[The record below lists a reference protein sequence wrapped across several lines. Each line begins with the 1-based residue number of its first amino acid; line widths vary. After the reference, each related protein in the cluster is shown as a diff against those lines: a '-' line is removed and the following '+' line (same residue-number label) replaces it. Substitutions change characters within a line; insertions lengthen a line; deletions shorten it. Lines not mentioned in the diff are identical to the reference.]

1 MAVFRVE
8 KTRDFTVMSNYHL
21 RDVEL
26 SLKAKGLLSLMLSLP
41 EDWDYTTKGLA
52 CICKDGV
59 DSITSALKE
68 LENHGYL
75 TRQRIRYGNGRL
87 GDITYTIHERPV
99 GQEAK
104 EEREELPE
112 SGKPEPEKPER
123 ENPRQVNPGQ
133 ANLKQAEPEQES
145 PTQLNT
151 KESNTDGLNT
161 YQSIYPEEPGA
172 AAQCQDRTDGMDRM
186 ELADA
191 YREII
196 CENIE
201 YSILAERHGKQR
213 MDETVELILEVILS
227 KRPYIRIAGDDF
239 PREVVRSRFLKIN
252 SSHVEYVFDCIDKN
266 TTKVGN
272 IKVYLLTA
280 LYNAPATMDSYYR
293 AEVNHDLYGT

>member
-8 KTRDFTVMSNYHL
+8 KTKDFTVMSNFHL

-75 TRQRIRYGNGRL
+75 TRQRTRYENGRL
-87 GDITYTIHERPV
+87 GDITYTIHEKPV
-99 GQEAK
+99 SQ
-104 EEREELPE
+104 EELPE
-112 SGKPEPEKPER
+112 QEKPKR
-123 ENPRQVNPGQ
+123 ENPRQVNPEQG
-133 ANLKQAEPEQES
+133 NLKQAEPEQGNHA
-145 PTQLNT
+145 QLNT
-151 KESNTDGLNT
+151 EQSNTDGLNT
-161 YQSIYPEEPGA
+161 YQSIYPAEPEA
-172 AAQCQDRTDGMDRM
+172 AHDGMDRM
-186 ELADA
+186 ELTDA

-196 CENIE
+196 RENIE
-201 YSILAERHGKQR
+201 YDILAERHGKQR
-213 MDETVELILEVILS
+213 MDEALELMLEVILS

-239 PREVVRSRFLKIN
+239 PREAVRSRFLKIN
-252 SSHVEYVFDCIDKN
+252 SSHLEYVFDCIDRN

-272 IKVYLLTA
+272 IKAYLLTA

>member
-8 KTRDFTVMSNYHL
+8 KTKDFTVMSNFHL

-75 TRQRIRYGNGRL
+75 TRQRTRYENGRL
-87 GDITYTIHERPV
+87 GDITYTIHEKPV
-99 GQEAK
+99 GQK
-104 EEREELPE
+104 EKEELPE
-112 SGKPEPEKPER
+112 QGKPKR
-123 ENPRQVNPGQ
+123 ENPRQV
-133 ANLKQAEPEQES
+133 NLKQAEPEQENNA
-145 PTQLNT
+145 QLNT
-151 KESNTDGLNT
+151 EQSNTDGLNT
-161 YQSIYPEEPGA
+161 YQSIYPADPEA
-172 AAQCQDRTDGMDRM
+172 ASCHDGMDRI

-191 YREII
+191 YRQII

-201 YSILAERHGKQR
+201 YDILAERHGKQR
-213 MDETVELILEVILS
+213 MDEAVELMLEVILS

-239 PREVVRSRFLKIN
+239 PREIVRSRFLKIN
-252 SSHVEYVFDCIDKN
+252 SSHLEYVFGCIDRN

-272 IKVYLLTA
+272 IKAYLLTA
-280 LYNAPATMDSYYR
+280 LYNAPTTMDSYYR

>member
-8 KTRDFTVMSNYHL
+8 KTKDFTIMSNYHL

-41 EDWDYTTKGLA
+41 ENWDYTTKGLA

-68 LENHGYL
+68 LESHGYL

-99 GQEAK
+99 IQEAK
-104 EEREELPE
+104 EEKEEQLE
-112 SGKPEPEKPER
+112 QGEPEPEKPER

-145 PTQLNT
+145 TAQLNT
-151 KESNTDGLNT
+151 KQSNTDGLNT

-172 AAQCQDRTDGMDRM
+172 AARDQNGMDRM

-201 YSILAERHGKQR
+201 YSILVERHGKQR
-213 MDETVELILEVILS
+213 MDETVELMLEVILS

-272 IKVYLLTA
+272 IKAYLLTA
-280 LYNAPATMDSYYR
+280 LYNAPATMGSYYR

>member
-1 MAVFRVE
+1 MAVFRIE

-68 LENHGYL
+68 LESHGYL
-75 TRQRIRYGNGRL
+75 TRQRTRYGNGRL

-99 GQEAK
+99 EQEDKK
-104 EEREELPE
+104 EA
-112 SGKPEPEKPER
+112 PEPGEPEQEKPER
-123 ENPRQVNPGQ
+123 ENPRQVN
-133 ANLKQAEPEQES
+133 LRQAEPKQGN
-145 PTQLNT
+145 PAQLNT
-151 KESNTDGLNT
+151 KELNTDGLNT
-161 YQSIYPEEPGA
+161 DQSIYLAEPEA
-172 AAQCQDRTDGMDRM
+172 AGRHDGIDRMDGKNKM
-186 ELADA
+186 ELAEA

-201 YSILAERHGKQR
+201 YGILAERHGKQR
-213 MDETVELILEVILS
+213 MDETVELMLEVILS

-252 SSHVEYVFDCIDKN
+252 SSHVEYV
-266 TTKVGN
+266 
-272 IKVYLLTA
+272 LW
-280 LYNAPATMDSYYR
+280 LYR
-293 AEVNHDLYGT
+293 Q

>member
-8 KTRDFTVMSNYHL
+8 KTKDFTVMSNYHL

-75 TRQRIRYGNGRL
+75 TRARTRYENGRL
-87 GDITYTIHERPV
+87 GDITYTIHEKPV
-99 GQEAK
+99 SRETK
-104 EEREELPE
+104 EL
-112 SGKPEPEKPER
+112 PEPEKPKR
-123 ENPRQVNPGQ
+123 ENPRQV
-133 ANLKQAEPEQES
+133 NLKQAEPEQGNQA
-145 PTQLNT
+145 QLNT
-151 KESNTDGLNT
+151 EQSNIDGLNT
-161 YQSIYPEEPGA
+161 YQSIHPAVPEVA
-172 AAQCQDRTDGMDRM
+172 VCHDGMDKM
-186 ELADA
+186 ELAED

-213 MDETVELILEVILS
+213 MDETVELMLEVILS

-239 PREVVRSRFLKIN
+239 PREAVRSRFLKIN
-252 SSHVEYVFDCIDKN
+252 SSHLEYVFGCIDRN

-272 IKVYLLTA
+272 IKAYLLTA

>member
-8 KTRDFTVMSNYHL
+8 KTKDFTIMSNFHL

-52 CICKDGV
+52 CICRDGV

-99 GQEAK
+99 IQEAK
-104 EEREELPE
+104 EEKEEQPE
-112 SGKPEPEKPER
+112 QGEPER

-133 ANLKQAEPEQES
+133 VNLKQAEPEQES
-145 PTQLNT
+145 TAQLNT
-151 KESNTDGLNT
+151 KQSNTDGLNT

-172 AAQCQDRTDGMDRM
+172 VCCQGRTDGIDRM

-213 MDETVELILEVILS
+213 MDETVELMLEVILS

-252 SSHVEYVFDCIDKN
+252 SSHVEYVFDCIDNN

-272 IKVYLLTA
+272 IKAYLLTA
-280 LYNAPATMDSYYR
+280 LYNAPATMGSYYR